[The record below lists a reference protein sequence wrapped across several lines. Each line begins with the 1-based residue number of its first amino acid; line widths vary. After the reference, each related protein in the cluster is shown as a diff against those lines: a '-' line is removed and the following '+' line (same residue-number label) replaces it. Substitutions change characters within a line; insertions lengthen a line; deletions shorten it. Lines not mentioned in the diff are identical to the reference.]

1 MDNNETK
8 VVNMGGSQNPSNST
22 LKHDQNSI
30 PVNIQ
35 QTNVDIPLDA
45 IDREFVV
52 PTDIVYL
59 PTEGIFYPNKQLSV
73 EYKYM
78 TAEDENILQSMNLI
92 QTGKVLD
99 ALLEKNL
106 RPSDMLTADRNAIL
120 IAIRISGFGEEYEIE
135 KTCPSCREDFKDIVN
150 LSTLKHKKLKAIP
163 DEKGEFSVL
172 LPTTK
177 KETLSPVSKA

>member
-99 ALLEKNL
+99 VLLEKKVIDKNL
-106 RPSDMLTADRNAIL
+106 RPSDM
-120 IAIRISGFGEEYEIE
+120 
-135 KTCPSCREDFKDIVN
+135 
-150 LSTLKHKKLKAIP
+150 
-163 DEKGEFSVL
+163 
-172 LPTTK
+172 
-177 KETLSPVSKA
+177 